1 MPFLLLMPSYNQAH
15 FIVDAVRSVLAQ
27 DDGDWELWIVDNSS
41 DNTPEIMQQFSDLR
55 IHFHHIAAR
64 MDPGSCLNWMLE
76 RAVGRDFSY
85 VHTDNNLHPSY
96 VRNMRAALAEDALAL
111 AYCDMRTIDE
121 RGRYI
126 NVYRRGAFDLPR
138 LLSVDS
144 LGVPFS
150 ATTELARQVG
160 GFSVRDF
167 ADDVKFCVGAYG
179 IAKYVYVSEPLLDY
193 RLHAL
198 SRTEAAGGYD
208 RMQCLFA
215 DLVPKIIPVLEQRGL
230 RPKLVMEQAIRHRLD
245 DLDFF
250 IEDVWY
256 RKLAKWVT
264 PWWQGYP
271 RFEGF
276 FSSGLVDVHG
286 FSKKLGR
293 PARPRSIRNAS
304 GRVCV
309 SFWTTFLLRLYLLLS
324 RREQRHLAKK
334 ARSLLLT
341 WATSALDISSKE
353 IISIRIC
360 SIDFRT
366 LWAARQ
372 LQVAFGW
379 KPLFDSSIAEPPI
392 WLRWGRASGC
402 EPLLDCKTDIRLTR

>member
-121 RGRYI
+121 RGRYL

-179 IAKYVYVSEPLLDY
+179 LAKYVYVSEPLLDY
-193 RLHAL
+193 RLHGM
-198 SRTEAAGGYD
+198 SRTEAAGGGLQ
-208 RMQCLFA
+208 MQRLFA
-215 DLVPKIIPVLEQRGL
+215 DLMPRIVTTLQQRGL
-230 RPKLVMEQAIRHRLD
+230 HPQQVLEQAIRRGLD
-245 DLDFF
+245 DLDLFM
-250 IEDVWY
+250 EDVWY
-256 RKLAKWVT
+256 RKLARRIA
-264 PWWQGYP
+264 PWWRGYP
-271 RFEGF
+271 RFEYF
-276 FSSGLVDVHG
+276 FLAGLIDVPG
-286 FSKKLGR
+286 FSAKLGR
-293 PARPRSIRNAS
+293 PPKRLSIRDAD
-304 GRVCV
+304 GRWCV
-309 SFWTTFLLRLYLLLS
+309 SVWTTFLLRLYLMS
-324 RREQRHLAKK
+324 KKRELRYLTKK
-334 ARSLLLT
+334 TSNLLLT
-341 WATSALDISSKE
+341 WATVALEVSAKE
-353 IISIRIC
+353 VIAIRVC
-360 SIDFRT
+360 SVDFRT

-379 KPLFDSSIAEPPI
+379 KPLLDSSIVNPPSWI
-392 WLRWGRASGC
+392 RWGRASGH
-402 EPLLDCKTDIRLTR
+402 EPLLDCKVEISLTR